1 MIIDTDFFLHN
12 NFIIEYNVSIM
23 AEHIPHIL
31 IVDDDERILKLLK
44 QFLGKN
50 GYEVSTAIS
59 VAKAEGYIQ
68 ETSFDLL
75 MLDVMMPGITGIDFA
90 KKIKSA
96 GMHVPIIL
104 LTALS
109 EPEERVRGLESGA
122 DDYLTKPFE
131 PRELLLRTQKLID
144 LYNLHKKAPENI
156 MFGDIIYDLN
166 TKELTNGEE
175 IIKLS
180 STEQK
185 LLDIL
190 IENKGKP
197 VSRLELSD
205 AMHGIGERSVDVQIV
220 RLRSKIELDPK
231 QPRFLQTIRHEGYIL
246 YI

>member
-1 MIIDTDFFLHN
+1 MEYTG
-12 NFIIEYNVSIM
+12 FIM
-23 AEHIPHIL
+23 KEHIPHIL
-31 IVDDDERILKLLK
+31 IVDDDERILRLLK
-44 QFLGKN
+44 QFLSKN

-59 VAKAEGYIQ
+59 VAHAEEYLQ
-68 ETSFDLL
+68 VTNFDLL

-90 KKIKSA
+90 KKIKTA
-96 GMHVPIIL
+96 GLRVPIIL

-122 DDYLTKPFE
+122 DDYVTKPFE
-131 PRELLLRTQKLID
+131 PRELLLRTKKLID
-144 LYNLHKKAPENI
+144 LYNLHKKTPDHI
-156 MFGDIIYDLN
+156 VFGDIIYDLN
-166 TKELTNGEE
+166 TKELTNRNEV
-175 IIKLS
+175 IKLS

-190 IENKGKP
+190 IENKGRP
-197 VSRLELSD
+197 VSRLDLSD

>member
-1 MIIDTDFFLHN
+1 MIAQAHQ
-12 NFIIEYNVSIM
+12 
-23 AEHIPHIL
+23 PHIL
-31 IVDDDERILKLLK
+31 VVDDDERLRSLLRRYLTEHEFIVTTASSAPDAREKLKSLS
-44 QFLGKN
+44 
-50 GYEVSTAIS
+50 Y
-59 VAKAEGYIQ
+59 
-68 ETSFDLL
+68 DL
-75 MLDVMMPGITGIDFA
+75 MVLDVMMPGESGFELTKALRDDNTQI
-90 KKIKSA
+90 
-96 GMHVPIIL
+96 PILL
-104 LTALS
+104 LTARS
-109 EPEERVRGLESGA
+109 EASDRIEGFESGA
-122 DDYLTKPFE
+122 DDYLLKPFE

-144 LYNLHKKAPENI
+144 LYNLHKKPNHIA
-156 MFGDIIYDLN
+156 FGDIIYDLN
-166 TKELTNGEE
+166 TKELTNGDE

-190 IENKGKP
+190 IEHKGNP